1 MEDDYYVA
9 MYPYESNEPGDLS
22 FVAGEMVTIT
32 KKDGDW
38 WTGIIGNRSGV
49 FPSNYVQKAELQY
62 EAAADSEVEAATAA
76 ADAAAAAAA
85 AAVVSKAVAP
95 VVAKTTNPS
104 DFKRPSTAPIDG
116 EFEVLYKT
124 SDFHIVCRVCSFCS
138 FRLGQ
143 SLVVCQNMSV
153 VKCTLFI
160 VENSQLLLESLEL
173 LPPLLV
179 ALLHH
184 PIWYFFSHFSVL
196 CRSKLSR

>member
-1 MEDDYYVA
+1 MEDNYYVA

-76 ADAAAAAAA
+76 ADAAAAAA
-85 AAVVSKAVAP
+85 VVSKAVAP
-95 VVAKTTNPS
+95 VVSKTTNQS
-104 DFKRPSTAPIDG
+104 DFKRPSTAPIDS

-124 SDFHIVCRVCSFCS
+124 
-138 FRLGQ
+138 
-143 SLVVCQNMSV
+143 
-153 VKCTLFI
+153 
-160 VENSQLLLESLEL
+160 
-173 LPPLLV
+173 
-179 ALLHH
+179 
-184 PIWYFFSHFSVL
+184 
-196 CRSKLSR
+196 